1 MRPHQYWST
10 SSGGPKGPPLRA
22 ALVAVAAA
30 LSHWFVILG
39 PAVAATARL
48 LAAAVHLVDR
58 GPGAPF
64 GFVFGHAVLEIPFLD
79 VLGLPLL
86 FIRVF
91 AFIPSRHGSSFFLF
105 PTLSDARTSP
115 PPRPR
120 RYCCVTF
127 SGGAAGARGL

>member
-1 MRPHQYWST
+1 MRPHQCWST

-30 LSHWFVILG
+30 LSHRLVILG
-39 PAVAATARL
+39 LAVAATARL

-64 GFVFGHAVLEIPFLD
+64 GFVLGHAMFEIPFLD

-91 AFIPSRHGSSFFLF
+91 GFSSSSLGSYFCL
-105 PTLSDARTSP
+105 
-115 PPRPR
+115 
-120 RYCCVTF
+120 
-127 SGGAAGARGL
+127 